1 MRNAALAALVLA
13 IAFAA
18 VVYLG
23 VSGQDSSVVSTPTP
37 TPNPDVSAPP
47 SATASAPAS
56 TSPPTPSATSGA
68 LGAVTMQVT
77 RTTVPAEFRYV
88 VLGGGGEFR
97 LVVLD
102 LNAGSAAQVATAR
115 IAVARGAPTGPSAAV
130 AASRDGLTVLV
141 TFVIPDASDSL
152 FVVRPEIGDAK
163 LLLRGEIRGAVVAPD
178 GARIAIGRNDEDPSL
193 TGLWVGTPDGAMRR
207 LLADDPSAT
216 GSPPRPYAF
225 SADNA
230 LLAFGLGLGD
240 SGWQAVVIAASS
252 KEARIDRS
260 SGGPQIVGADAS
272 VVGPATGAE
281 FRSARELFVWSSRS
295 MFGGSTVAYVYDT
308 ATKTSTDLY
317 RPPAGVLITAAAS
330 RPNTREF
337 ATVERPECCGVFV
350 AGTAA
355 WLRGQDGS
363 ARKLGDAVFVVDLWW
378 SRDGTRLF
386 AEGGGDDSVGGI
398 SDLLSGKG
406 VMQFCKRGGGPP
418 PAPCT

>member
-1 MRNAALAALVLA
+1 VAALVALA
-13 IAFAA
+13 IVVAA
-18 VVYLG
+18 VLYLTAARPQ
-23 VSGQDSSVVSTPTP
+23 SAVVPTPTP
-37 TPNPDVSAPP
+37 TVP
-47 SATASAPAS
+47 SASPSASATRSSPTSSAPAL
-56 TSPPTPSATSGA
+56 PTATTSGA
-68 LGAVTMQVT
+68 LGAVTIQVT
-77 RTTVPAEFRYV
+77 RTTVPAEFRYL
-88 VLGGGGEFR
+88 VLGSGEEFR

-102 LNAGSAAQVATAR
+102 LNAGRATAVA
-115 IAVARGAPTGPSAAV
+115 IARLTVPPGGATGPSAAV
-130 AASRDGLTVLV
+130 SASLDGRTVLV
-141 TFVIPDASDSL
+141 TFEVPEASDSL
-152 FVVRPEIGDAK
+152 FVVRPETGDAT
-163 LLLRGEIRGAVVAPD
+163 LLVRGEIRGAVVSSD

-193 TGLWVGTPDGAMRR
+193 TGLWVGTPDGAMQR
-207 LLADDPSAT
+207 LLSDDPSST

-225 SADNA
+225 SPDNA

-240 SGWQAVVIAASS
+240 SGWQAMVIAASS
-252 KEARIDRS
+252 KEGRIDRS
-260 SGGPQIVGADAS
+260 SGGPQIIGADAS
-272 VVGPATGAE
+272 VVGPAVGAE

-295 MFGGSTVAYVYDT
+295 LFGGSTVAYIYDT
-308 ATKTSTDLY
+308 ATKTSTDFY
-317 RPPAGVLITAAAS
+317 RPPAGVLIRAAAS

-363 ARKLGDAVFVVDLWW
+363 ARKLGDAVFVIDLWW

-418 PAPCT
+418 PTPCT

>member
-1 MRNAALAALVLA
+1 MRNATLAALAVA
-13 IAFAA
+13 IVVAA

-23 VSGQDSSVVSTPTP
+23 IARPGSAVVSTPTP
-37 TPNPDVSAPP
+37 TPTSDVSAPP
-47 SATASAPAS
+47 SATASVRAS
-56 TSPPTPSATSGA
+56 AATPIPSATTSGA
-68 LGAVTMQVT
+68 FGAVTMQVT
-77 RTTVPAEFRYV
+77 RTTVPAEFRYLI
-88 VLGGGGEFR
+88 LGSGEEFR

-102 LNAGSAAQVATAR
+102 LNAGRATTVATAR
-115 IAVARGAPTGPSAAV
+115 LTVPPGAATSAGV
-130 AASRDGLTVLV
+130 SASLDGRIVLV
-141 TFVIPDASDSL
+141 TFEVPEASDSL
-152 FVVRPEIGDAK
+152 FVVHPETGEAN
-163 LLLRGEIRGAVVAPD
+163 LLLRGEIRAAVVSSD
-178 GARIAIGRNDEDPSL
+178 GARIAIGRNDEDPSI
-193 TGLWVGTPDGAMRR
+193 TGLWIGTPDGAIRR
-207 LLADDPSAT
+207 LLSDDPSAT

-225 SADNA
+225 SPDN
-230 LLAFGLGLGD
+230 LFLAFGLGLGD
-240 SGWQAVVIAASS
+240 NGWEAMMIAASS
-252 KEARIDRS
+252 KEGRIERS

-272 VVGPATGAE
+272 VVGPAVGAE

-295 MFGGSTVAYVYDT
+295 MFGGSTVAYIYDT

-355 WLRGQDGS
+355 WLRGQDQS

-386 AEGGGDDSVGGI
+386 AEGGGDDSVGGVT
-398 SDLLSGKG
+398 DLLSGKG